1 MSIQLSDT
9 VMKPSAGLTPPEPG
23 RLRRSSMHPAAMVMP
38 MLSANAATV
47 PSSWAK
53 KAISSGGSII
63 AASSRSTCTI

>member
-23 RLRRSSMHPAAMVMP
+23 RLSSSNMHPAAMVMP

-63 AASSRSTCTI
+63 AASSRNTWPI

>member
-9 VMKPSAGLTPPEPG
+9 VMNPSAGLTPPG
-23 RLRRSSMHPAAMVMP
+23 RLSSSSMHPAAMVMP

-63 AASSRSTCTI
+63 AASRRNTWPI